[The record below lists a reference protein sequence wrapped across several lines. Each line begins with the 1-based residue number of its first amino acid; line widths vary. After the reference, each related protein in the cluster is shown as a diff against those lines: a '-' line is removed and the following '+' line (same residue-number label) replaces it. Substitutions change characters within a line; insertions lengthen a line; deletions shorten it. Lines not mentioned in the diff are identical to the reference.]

1 MLPAGWI
8 PASFP
13 VLRARRSRRPH
24 RLHGQHGSRERVSM
38 IGPILL
44 ALAPVAL
51 LVAFG
56 HGLRRTGFIG
66 DTFWPQA
73 ERLCYVLLPALFAD
87 SLANA
92 RLQSLPVLPLAAT
105 LVGSTAL
112 AAALL
117 LLVRRFVRVDGA
129 GFTSVFQGAVRF
141 NNYVGTALA
150 AGLFGAKASRS
161 RPYAS
166 RRSSRPST

>member
-13 VLRARRSRRPH
+13 VLRAAARDGPH

-38 IGPILL
+38 IGPICSRWHRLRWSRS
-44 ALAPVAL
+44 AT
-51 LVAFG
+51 
-56 HGLRRTGFIG
+56 RRTGFIG

-73 ERLCYVLLPALFAD
+73 ELCITLLPALFAD

-92 RLQSLPVLPLAAT
+92 RLQSLPLPLAAT
-105 LVGSTAL
+105 LVGSRA

-141 NNYVGTALA
+141 NNMSAP
-150 AGLFGAKASRS
+150 RS
-161 RPYAS
+161 QPACSAQRHRARGRMRRGDRP
-166 RRSSRPST
+166 TT